1 MPTTQKNMYT
11 QKGKDFPAGPAVNI
25 LPSNARVWVFITGWE
40 AKIPRASWPKDHN
53 IKKKNPILVK
63 TSKERIANSV
73 YLNPF
78 KWGLL
83 HLIYTLLFRIYHN
96 TKRKGKYSHLILP

>member
-25 LPSNARVWVFITGWE
+25 LPSNSRVWVFITGWE

-53 IKKKNPILVK
+53 IKKKGGGEPYCKKLK
-63 TSKERIANSV
+63 KE
-73 YLNPF
+73 F
-78 KWGLL
+78 KNGP
-83 HLIYTLLFRIYHN
+83 H
-96 TKRKGKYSHLILP
+96 

>member
-53 IKKKNPILVK
+53 IKKKV
-63 TSKERIANSV
+63 
-73 YLNPF
+73 
-78 KWGLL
+78 G
-83 HLIYTLLFRIYHN
+83 
-96 TKRKGKYSHLILP
+96 GSHIVTN